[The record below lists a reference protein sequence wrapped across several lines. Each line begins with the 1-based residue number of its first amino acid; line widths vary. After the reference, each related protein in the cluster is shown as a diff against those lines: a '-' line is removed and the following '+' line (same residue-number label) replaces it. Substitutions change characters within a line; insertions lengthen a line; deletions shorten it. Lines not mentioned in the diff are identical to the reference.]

1 MQKENQAAAT
11 KLRCSK
17 KQMLVRS
24 TESSTRRSLVLQM
37 QHTVCLT
44 LVGSTRCC
52 RFVTFSLRRR
62 QGVLSPA
69 EVTFAVFFFSPQR
82 VIKGP
87 PPRFPPPGRFH
98 VASPMGS
105 RREHDDDVRQQLAL
119 TSLFLSSSSI
129 TSTHDLLTLKKC
141 EMTSFLCL

>member
-24 TESSTRRSLVLQM
+24 TESSTQVSRTTDAAYCMPNTCWQHALLQVRYVLSP
-37 QHTVCLT
+37 TT
-44 LVGSTRCC
+44 SGRP
-52 RFVTFSLRRR
+52 
-62 QGVLSPA
+62 SPA